1 MTYLLLNGL
10 NSQKT
15 NKKALFTALK
25 HKDGLMMFRNLQ
37 DYQLQVKLFCEH
49 LSQDYLAG
57 FIIGPKGSK
66 KNRDIKI
73 DLSTEYRPNV
83 QPPLDDENLYF
94 VPQVCEQYGK
104 EDCVKAIT
112 TLFVDLDETS
122 EVPNFDETQVPNL
135 VIRRSDGRAYQ
146 WFYFL
151 GDPISE
157 KEFRK
162 YQHTLSGIYKSDD
175 SIKNPNRLAR
185 MAGIRRGDKS
195 KDKKCSIEAGLH
207 YEVVSSHSQK
217 MSKGDLTAF
226 MAEGS
231 QSKILD
237 RSSIKGDDKATTQP
251 EHDDPLL
258 KPSQFWGR
266 GEVEEEGRIYPVE
279 EAAFYGFF
287 SKENHSFENYKNMTA
302 GEGLRNALFKFAC
315 YLQDRG
321 VLLTKFRDYLLNQN
335 IDPCKISGCE
345 DEVFEEMEFAAKKYA
360 KNQKKLIQKEEQKE
374 IQKQAANPNAIT
386 FDELFKMYP
395 LLSEVYYTEMRKY
408 YFVESED
415 TFYRQDPGNRLTK
428 ISKTLFDKTFQRNV
442 VMKNK
447 KGKFVKGNATNLFLA
462 YETRHFFNITS
473 MTGYQPH
480 GARMY
485 FDGSYILNTWFSPLH
500 KKEKTGSLTI
510 FLNHI
515 KWLFKDQKSITG
527 EDLGEFFLDYLAY
540 VYCNPAPANF
550 AWLIYARNMGL
561 GRSFFTDLLRQLM
574 GNENVSAPTPRI
586 AYDQYTSW
594 HSTKQFAVVEELT
607 ADKGFYDQLKPII
620 SNELVAHREMHKNP
634 STVTNYCNMMLLS
647 NQMDCLKIAEKD
659 RRILVVHMHQDV
671 QSPEYYDALYGW
683 KKDKDN
689 IAELA
694 DFLVDRN
701 GKIDQRKM
709 LGHALVTNAK
719 LLMQRVNK
727 NNSLQDLEERING
740 LSFGQNKEFV
750 DQKSIIDSIYPNMP
764 DAVIKYRNSV
774 ASNMQKLGYVTLF
787 TGKQLRIGSKQERL
801 TVFIEAKYAEKYTG
815 ETKFEDVIEEY
826 SIYKKIPFEK
836 KEQTKLQPIILAPVV
851 ATVQQEVQPTDVTV
865 AKPVVKA
872 PSTSAKSGST
882 KKPSSPK
889 KEKINAL
896 VAEARR
902 RAEQKTT
909 DKKVPTVEDLIEI
922 RTKRMTQKVD
932 VSILYH

>member
-1 MTYLLLNGL
+1 
-10 NSQKT
+10 
-15 NKKALFTALK
+15 
-25 HKDGLMMFRNLQ
+25 MMFKNLQ

-49 LSQDYLAG
+49 LGQSYLAG

-66 KNRDIKI
+66 GNRTGFIT
-73 DLSTEYRPNV
+73 STDYCCFDQV
-83 QPPLDDENLYF
+83 QENENLYF

-122 EVPNFDETQVPNL
+122 EAPNFDNPDLYYDTVPNL
-135 VIRRSDGRAYQ
+135 VISRSDGRAYQ

-151 GDPISE
+151 ENPISE

-162 YQHTLSGIYKSDD
+162 YQKILSDRYKSDS

-185 MAGIRRGDKS
+185 MAGVRRGDKS
-195 KDKKCSIEAGLH
+195 KDKKANIEAGLH
-207 YEVVSSHSQK
+207 YQVVSNHFQK
-217 MSKGDLTAF
+217 LSKETLEMFMVGDPEASVH
-226 MAEGS
+226 E
-231 QSKILD
+231 
-237 RSSIKGDDKATTQP
+237 RESIKSVNKATTLP
-251 EHDDPLL
+251 NDPLL
-258 KPSQFWGR
+258 KPGQFWDHGDDDDRGR
-266 GEVEEEGRIYPVE
+266 VYPAE
-279 EAAFYGFF
+279 EAFFYDIFRHI
-287 SKENHSFENYKNMTA
+287 KK
-302 GEGLRNALFKFAC
+302 GEGTSDGLFRFAC
-315 YLQDRG
+315 YLLDRG
-321 VLLTKFRDYLLNQN
+321 IKLSKFKKYCDDNGIPAN
-335 IDPCKISGCE
+335 DISSCD
-345 DEVFEEMEFAAKKYA
+345 DEEFESAGINANKYA
-360 KNQKKLIQKEEQKE
+360 KNQKKLVQKEEQKE
-374 IQKQAANPNAIT
+374 LGKQVNVQNKVT
-386 FDELFKMYP
+386 FDELFEKYP
-395 LLSEVYYTEMRKY
+395 LLNEVYYTEMRNY

-442 VMKNK
+442 MIRNK
-447 KGKFVKGNATNLFLA
+447 KGKLVKGNATNLFLA

-480 GARMY
+480 GPRMY
-485 FDGSYILNTWFSPLH
+485 FDGSQILNTWFAPNH
-500 KKEKTGSLTI
+500 KKEKYGDLTI
-510 FLNHI
+510 FINHI
-515 KWLFKDQKSITG
+515 RWLFKDQTSITG

-540 VYCNPAPANF
+540 VYCNPTPANF

-574 GNENVSAPTPRI
+574 GGENVSAPTPRI

-607 ADKGFYDQLKPII
+607 SDKGFYDQLKPII

-634 STVTNYCNMMLLS
+634 STVTNYCNMILLS

-659 RRILVVHMHQDV
+659 RRILVVHMHQEV
-671 QSPEYYDALYGW
+671 QTPEYYDALYAW

-694 DFLVDRN
+694 DFLTQRN
-701 GKIDQRKM
+701 KTLDQRKM
-709 LGHALVTNAK
+709 LGHAPITNAK

-727 NNSLQDLEERING
+727 NNSLQDLEECING

-750 DQKSIIDSIYPNMP
+750 DQKSLIDSLFPNIQ
-764 DAVIKYRNSV
+764 DAVIKYRNTV
-774 ASNMQKLGYVTLF
+774 ASNMQKIGYVPLF
-787 TGKQLRIGSKQERL
+787 TGKQLRIGGKQERL
-801 TVFIEAKYAEKYTG
+801 TVFIEAKYAEKYVK
-815 ETKFEDVIEEY
+815 ETNFESVIEEY

-836 KEQTKLQPIILAPVV
+836 KEIAKIEQAIILAPVV
-851 ATVQQEVQPTDVTV
+851 ATVRSESQPTDVTP
-865 AKPVVKA
+865 KPIIKA
-872 PSTSAKSGST
+872 DKSTV

-902 RAEQKTT
+902 RAEQK
-909 DKKVPTVEDLIEI
+909 DIGKKVPTVEDLLEI
-922 RTKRMTQKVD
+922 RTKRMSQKVD

>member
-1 MTYLLLNGL
+1 
-10 NSQKT
+10 
-15 NKKALFTALK
+15 
-25 HKDGLMMFRNLQ
+25 MMFKSLQ

-57 FIIGPKGSK
+57 FIVGASK
-66 KNRDIKI
+66 SKFNRHVKLTPEISLDNFSFHS
-73 DLSTEYRPNV
+73 LRESENV
-83 QPPLDDENLYF
+83 YF
-94 VPQVCEQYGK
+94 IPQACAEYGK
-104 EDCVKAIT
+104 ENCVKSIT

-122 EVPNFDETQVPNL
+122 ETPKFDNPDFYYDPVPNL
-135 VIRRSDGRAYQ
+135 IIRRSDGRAYQ

-151 GDPISE
+151 DEPITE

-162 YQHTLSGIYKSDD
+162 YQGVLSGRYKSDD

-185 MAGIRRGDKS
+185 MAGVRRGDKS
-195 KDKKCSIEAGLH
+195 KDKKCNIEAGLH
-207 YEVVSSHSQK
+207 YQVVSNHSQK
-217 MSKGDLTAF
+217 LSKENLLKFMVGDP
-226 MAEGS
+226 EKSVHEKG
-231 QSKILD
+231 
-237 RSSIKGDDKATTQP
+237 SIKGADKALTPPKQVLDFF
-251 EHDDPLL
+251 DD
-258 KPSQFWGR
+258 S
-266 GEVEEEGRIYPVE
+266 EEEGRIYPVE

-287 SKENHSFENYKNMTA
+287 TKENHSFESYQNLSA

-321 VLLTKFRDYLLNQN
+321 VLLTKFRDYLVRQN
-335 IDPCKISGCE
+335 IDPLKISGCN
-345 DEVFEEMEFAAKKYA
+345 DETFDEMELAAKKYA
-360 KNQKKLIQKEEQKE
+360 KNQKKLAQKEDQKDLE
-374 IQKQAANPNAIT
+374 KQTKLKNQMS
-386 FDELFKMYP
+386 FDELFEKYP
-395 LLSEVYYTEMRKY
+395 NLMSVYNTELRNY

-428 ISKTLFDKTFQRNV
+428 ISKTLFDKTFQLNV
-442 VMKNK
+442 LMKNK
-447 KGKFVKGNATNLFLA
+447 KGKYVKGNATNLFLA

-480 GARMY
+480 GPRMY
-485 FDGSYILNTWFSPLH
+485 FDGSQVLNTWFSPNH
-500 KKEKTGSLTI
+500 KKEKFGDLTI

-515 KWLFKDQKSITG
+515 FWLFKDQKSITG

-550 AWLIYARNMGL
+550 AWLIYARSMGV

-671 QSPEYYDALYGW
+671 QAPEYYDALYGW
-683 KKDKDN
+683 KKNKDN

-694 DFLVDRN
+694 DYLVERN
-701 GKIDQRKM
+701 RNIDQRKM
-709 LGHALVTNAK
+709 LGHAPVTSAK

-727 NNSLQDLEERING
+727 NNSLQELEERING
-740 LSFGQNKEFV
+740 ISFGQNKEFV
-750 DQKSIIDSIYPNMP
+750 DQKSLIDSLFPNMQ
-764 DAVIKYRNSV
+764 DAVIKYRNVV
-774 ASNMQKLGYVTLF
+774 AHNMQKIGYVPLF
-787 TGKQLRIGSKQERL
+787 TGKRFSIGGKQERL
-801 TVFIEAKYAEKYTG
+801 TVFIEAKYAEKYTK
-815 ETKFEDVIEEY
+815 EVNFDDVIEEY
-826 SIYKKIPFEK
+826 SIYKKIHFEK
-836 KEQTKLQPIILAPVV
+836 KQITKVEQAVILAPVV
-851 ATVQQEVQPTDVTV
+851 EPVRQNKPTDVTPTE
-865 AKPVVKA
+865 PVVKA
-872 PSTSAKSGST
+872 NKPTVKDTAVRKPTSA
-882 KKPSSPK
+882 K

-896 VAEARR
+896 VTEARR
-902 RAEQKTT
+902 RAELKDTG
-909 DKKVPTVEDLIEI
+909 KKVPTVEDLLEI
-922 RTKRMTQKVD
+922 RTKRMSQKVD

>member
-1 MTYLLLNGL
+1 
-10 NSQKT
+10 
-15 NKKALFTALK
+15 
-25 HKDGLMMFRNLQ
+25 MMFKNLQ

-49 LSQDYLAG
+49 LGQDYLAG

-66 KNRDIKI
+66 YNRNCKLDLDNFGRRQDNRGPI
-73 DLSTEYRPNV
+73 DTENV
-83 QPPLDDENLYF
+83 YF

-122 EVPNFDETQVPNL
+122 EAPNFDETQVPNL

-151 GDPISE
+151 ENPITE

-162 YQHTLSGIYKSDD
+162 YQKILSDRYKSDS

-185 MAGIRRGDKS
+185 MAGVRRGDKS
-195 KDKKCSIEAGLH
+195 KDKKADIEAGLH
-207 YEVVSSHSQK
+207 YAIVSNHSLK
-217 MSKGDLTAF
+217 LSKKYLIEF
-226 MAEGS
+226 MAENPKDTVS
-231 QSKILD
+231 ERD
-237 RSSIKGDDKATTQP
+237 SIKSADKALTFP
-251 EHDDPLL
+251 NKISDFFDDE
-258 KPSQFWGR
+258 Q
-266 GEVEEEGRIYPVE
+266 EGRVYPAE

-287 SKENHSFENYKNMTA
+287 SKENHSFKDYKNMTA

-315 YLQDRG
+315 FLQDRG
-321 VLLTKFRDYLLNQN
+321 ILLTKFRDYLLKQN
-335 IDPCKISGCE
+335 IDPIKISGCD
-345 DEVFEEMEFAAKKYA
+345 DETFEEMELAAKKYA
-360 KNQKKLIQKEEQKE
+360 KNQKKLVQKEEQKE
-374 IQKQAANPNAIT
+374 LEKQVNVQDKIT
-386 FDELFKMYP
+386 FDELFEKYP
-395 LLSEVYYTEMRKY
+395 LLNEVYYTEMRNY

-442 VMKNK
+442 IVRNK
-447 KGKFVKGNATNLFLA
+447 KGKLVKGNATNLFLA

-480 GARMY
+480 GPRMY
-485 FDGSYILNTWFSPLH
+485 FDGSQILNTWFSPTH
-500 KKEKTGSLTI
+500 RKERHGDLGV

-515 KWLFKDQKSITG
+515 SWLFKDQKSITG

-574 GNENVSAPTPRI
+574 GSENVSAPTPRI

-607 ADKGFYDQLKPII
+607 SDKGFYDQLKPII

-634 STVTNYCNMMLLS
+634 STVTNYCNMILLS

-659 RRILVVHMHQDV
+659 RRILVVHMHQEV
-671 QSPEYYDALYGW
+671 QAPEYYDALYAW

-694 DFLVDRN
+694 DFLTHRN
-701 GKIDQRKM
+701 KTLDQRKM
-709 LGHALVTNAK
+709 LGHAPITNAK

-750 DQKSIIDSIYPNMP
+750 DQKSLIDSLFPNIQ
-764 DAVIKYRNSV
+764 DAVIKYRNTV
-774 ASNMQKLGYVTLF
+774 ASNMQKIGYVPLF
-787 TGKQLRIGSKQERL
+787 TGKQLRIGGKQERL
-801 TVFIEAKYAEKYTG
+801 TVFIEAKYAEKYVK
-815 ETKFEDVIEEY
+815 ETNFDSVIEEY

-836 KEQTKLQPIILAPVV
+836 KEITKIEQAVTLAPVV
-851 ATVQQEVQPTDVTV
+851 APVRQEVQPTDVTT
-865 AKPVVKA
+865 KPVVKA
-872 PSTSAKSGST
+872 DKSTV
-882 KKPSSPK
+882 KKPSSSK

-896 VAEARR
+896 VTEARR
-902 RAEQKTT
+902 RAEQKDTG
-909 DKKVPTVEDLIEI
+909 KKVPTVEDLLEI
-922 RTKRMTQKVD
+922 RTKRMSQKVD